1 MPIISD
7 LSKIEGRLMAHFE
20 ATMMLS
26 TNNHF
31 KTLLRAICG
40 FTGPKTPKIRPK
52 RALNQPEDPNLAIK
66 WERKVLETPFWYQ
79 TKGLQEQSLNKLFW
93 QQINIHKVS
102 KSPKNTIFGSKTA
115 ISRPLINL
123 KINTFNIKPTP
134 KIFFGTVHYP
144 Y

>member
-7 LSKIEGRLMAHFE
+7 LGKIEGRLMAHFE
-20 ATMMLS
+20 ATMMLIVAS
-26 TNNHF
+26 N
-31 KTLLRAICG
+31 
-40 FTGPKTPKIRPK
+40 
-52 RALNQPEDPNLAIK
+52 PNLAIK

-93 QQINIHKVS
+93 QQIHIHKVS

-123 KINTFNIKPTP
+123 KMTTFSIKPTP
-134 KIFFGTVHYP
+134 KILLALYTTPTNTISSYENLRSLVF
-144 Y
+144 